1 MLAHAKW
8 FVDDPSAFETM
19 WSFVGHPATV
29 VLLAIAAAGAVVWRL
44 IALRLPA
51 PELGFLQPLARLA
64 PWIPRLL
71 GIHLGVA
78 LLSLA
83 VTNTYL
89 SPALSLAQI
98 PGAPVIAFAEG
109 LVGVWLISGVRLR
122 GAAMAV
128 VALGPLGLLLAG
140 PVAVLE
146 ALDLLG
152 LALFLVLLPPG
163 RDAYGARPA
172 SADELRLPLFVLRL
186 CVGGALIVV
195 AFSEKLASPALTL
208 EFLDRYPAFNLFG
221 LLGLELGPEVFVR
234 FAAAVEV
241 LFGLLIISGAS
252 AQSVVIV
259 AGIPFNLTLFF
270 LNRTEL
276 FGHLPIYGAMLALLV
291 YGSRPE
297 IAEVVRDLRPL
308 GRKQPPAP
316 ERRSSPQP
324 AEAR

>member
-1 MLAHAKW
+1 VLAHAKW

-19 WSFVGHPATV
+19 WLFVGHPATV
-29 VLLAIAAAGAVVWRL
+29 VLLAIAAVGAVVWRL

-152 LALFLVLLPPG
+152 LALFLVATPM
-163 RDAYGARPA
+163 A
-172 SADELRLPLFVLRL
+172 
-186 CVGGALIVV
+186 
-195 AFSEKLASPALTL
+195 
-208 EFLDRYPAFNLFG
+208 
-221 LLGLELGPEVFVR
+221 
-234 FAAAVEV
+234 
-241 LFGLLIISGAS
+241 
-252 AQSVVIV
+252 
-259 AGIPFNLTLFF
+259 
-270 LNRTEL
+270 
-276 FGHLPIYGAMLALLV
+276 
-291 YGSRPE
+291 
-297 IAEVVRDLRPL
+297 
-308 GRKQPPAP
+308 PAP
-316 ERRSSPQP
+316 PPPTSCDCRCSCSACAWAQP
-324 AEAR
+324 